1 MAPEGAGD
9 ATPEGCEEAVFP
21 VDDADV
27 LLVVDGVEDFL
38 GYGLWLEQ
46 HGVVEVAIEEGRI
59 HKTWT
64 DICELDVKSSSIGL
78 LFEGLQVD
86 ILHGFGG

>member
-27 LLVVDGVEDFL
+27 LLVVDGVDDLL
-38 GYGLWLEQ
+38 GYWLWLE
-46 HGVVEVAIEEGRI
+46 
-59 HKTWT
+59 
-64 DICELDVKSSSIGL
+64 
-78 LFEGLQVD
+78 
-86 ILHGFGG
+86 